1 MELEEH
7 KCVYFDMVLH
17 QTGRE
22 GERKN
27 ESKNTDKFREKEEK
41 LNGIEPSSVC
51 IILNGHFTQRIK
63 SCGSKTKTP
72 MCM

>member
-41 LNGIEPSSVC
+41 LNGIEP
-51 IILNGHFTQRIK
+51 
-63 SCGSKTKTP
+63 
-72 MCM
+72 